1 VVISRI
7 CAEGEGIGVIDDDEI
22 GGEGRGVKGGAEGL
36 QTFEDVM
43 KGDEIFSS
51 GEVRQVGEWSG
62 DAGGV
67 WDRVE
72 ELGFGFALF
81 ELVMEEGDF
90 SEELA
95 SGARESV
102 GEEGGGEESEG
113 EGFLSIDLAND
124 FGGGDPKEGEERCGI
139 VGADRPFGRSTGEE
153 VLEEEW
159 AGDAEPAGAEEW
171 EKE

>member
-1 VVISRI
+1 
-7 CAEGEGIGVIDDDEI
+7 
-22 GGEGRGVKGGAEGL
+22 
-36 QTFEDVM
+36 M
-43 KGDEIFSS
+43 KGDKIFSS
-51 GEVRQVGEWSG
+51 GEVREVGEWGG

-72 ELGFGFALF
+72 ELGFGFAFF

-113 EGFLSIDLAND
+113 EEFLSIDLADD

-139 VGADRPFGRSTGEE
+139 VGTD
-153 VLEEEW
+153 
-159 AGDAEPAGAEEW
+159 
-171 EKE
+171 

>member
-1 VVISRI
+1 MEEAIAGFDKGGLIRPHLGVVIARD
-7 CAEGEGIGVIDDDEI
+7 CAEGEGIGVVDDHEI

-51 GEVRQVGEWSG
+51 GEVREVGEWGG

-81 ELVMEEGDF
+81 ELVMEVRDL

-102 GEEGGGEESEG
+102 GEEGGGEENEG
-113 EGFLSIDLAND
+113 EGFLSIDLADD

-139 VGADRPFGRSTGEE
+139 VGTD
-153 VLEEEW
+153 
-159 AGDAEPAGAEEW
+159 
-171 EKE
+171 

>member
-1 VVISRI
+1 
-7 CAEGEGIGVIDDDEI
+7 
-22 GGEGRGVKGGAEGL
+22 
-36 QTFEDVM
+36 M

-51 GEVRQVGEWSG
+51 GEVREVGEWGG

-72 ELGFGFALF
+72 ELGFGFAFF

-113 EGFLSIDLAND
+113 EEFLSIDLADD
-124 FGGGDPKEGEERCGI
+124 FCGGDPEEWEERCGI
-139 VGADRPFGRSTGEE
+139 VGTD
-153 VLEEEW
+153 
-159 AGDAEPAGAEEW
+159 
-171 EKE
+171 

>member
-1 VVISRI
+1 MEESIAGFDSCGLICPHLGVVIACD
-7 CAEGEGIGVIDDDEI
+7 CAEGEGIGVVDDDEI
-22 GGEGRGVKGGAEGL
+22 GGEGWGVKGGAEGL
-36 QTFEDVM
+36 QAFEDVV
-43 KGDEIFSS
+43 KGDKIFSS
-51 GEVRQVGEWSG
+51 GEVREVGEWGG

-72 ELGFGFALF
+72 ELGFGFACF
-81 ELVMEEGDF
+81 ELVMEVGDF

-113 EGFLSIDLAND
+113 EEFLSIDLADD

-139 VGADRPFGRSTGEE
+139 VGTD
-153 VLEEEW
+153 
-159 AGDAEPAGAEEW
+159 
-171 EKE
+171 